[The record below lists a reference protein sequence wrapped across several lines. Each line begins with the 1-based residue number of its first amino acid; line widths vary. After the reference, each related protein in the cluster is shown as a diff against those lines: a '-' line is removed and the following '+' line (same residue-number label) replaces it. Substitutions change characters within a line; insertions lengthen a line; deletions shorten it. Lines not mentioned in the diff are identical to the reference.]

1 MLNNWMR
8 TIIKAV
14 ANNDGDVETGG
25 EKCGAAGA
33 YIDTPRSRH
42 RVVPAASPV
51 CREPSTWLS
60 RANSTLI
67 PTTMAP
73 RKMMMACPYAAAA
86 MAVNMAIDSLDIAA
100 SSLFLCRGGAGWV
113 RRLSGA
119 EE

>member
-8 TIIKAV
+8 TIIKLAV
-14 ANNDGDVETGG
+14 NNDGDVETGG
-25 EKCGAAGA
+25 EQCGAAGA
-33 YIDTPRSRH
+33 YIDTLHSRH

-60 RANSTLI
+60 RASSTLI
-67 PTTMAP
+67 PTTTVL
-73 RKMMMACPYAAAA
+73 RKMMMACLHPAAA

-100 SSLFLCRGGAGWV
+100 SSLFLRRGGAGWV